1 MARDLKEVVGA
12 LMRVIGGAEI
22 SPEEA
27 EELTFTAS
35 GYLNA
40 AMNDAFI
47 KLLEFAHDR
56 DTRSRDPDLDGAM
69 REALRECLDAIVEV
83 AGQSNERTR

>member
-1 MARDLKEVVGA
+1 MARDLKEVVGT

-22 SPEEA
+22 SPEEV

-35 GYLNA
+35 GHLRG

-47 KLLEFAHDR
+47 KLLEFAHDK
-56 DTRSRDPDLDGAM
+56 DARSRDPDLDGAM

-83 AGQSNERTR
+83 AGQSNERKR